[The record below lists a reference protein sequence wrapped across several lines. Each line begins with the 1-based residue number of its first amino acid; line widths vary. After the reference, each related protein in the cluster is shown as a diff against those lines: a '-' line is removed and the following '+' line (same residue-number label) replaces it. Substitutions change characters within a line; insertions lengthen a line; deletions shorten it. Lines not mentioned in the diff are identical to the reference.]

1 MEFEGPNIMEFKG
14 PNLAPEQLKESL
26 KRITTHDYS
35 RGGLEFDDQVLSD
48 YINELNFL
56 TPPDTPALSR
66 RLRDHPAA
74 ALLQDEKLQK
84 LGLLRARIE
93 NVRAAILRDTSQ
105 NCLNLPAL
113 LVAAP
118 VIAVPCTQLFAEGYY
133 SDINE
138 ILLKASQLVS
148 KRTVDELERIRLSL
162 EAEYHKSLS
171 TWKPSDEEWNTVEAI
186 VHSRTDRNIQIR
198 DRTEPT
204 NPAFVIPPDVSKGHT
219 LITPNPELRTLNKTT
234 GRIPGP
240 RRGPRRGNSYQG
252 DQRGRR
258 TSHGG
263 QHTPASE
270 TGSRYR
276 ESPAE
281 HGRVDHQSP
290 DLGFR
295 RRSQQFRRQRN

>member
-1 MEFEGPNIMEFKG
+1 MEFRG
-14 PNLAPEQLKESL
+14 PNLTPEQLKESL
-26 KRITTHDYS
+26 TRINTHDYS
-35 RGGLEFDDQVLSD
+35 REGLEFDDQVLAD
-48 YINELNFL
+48 YINEL
-56 TPPDTPALSR
+56 TPPATPALSR
-66 RLRDHPAA
+66 RLQDHPAA
-74 ALLQDEKLQK
+74 ALLQNEKLQK

-105 NCLNLPAL
+105 NCSTLPAL

-162 EAEYHKSLS
+162 EAEYHKTLS
-171 TWKPSDEEWNTVEAI
+171 TWKLSDEEWNTVEAI
-186 VHSRTDRNIQIR
+186 VHSRTDRNIRIR

-240 RRGPRRGNSYQG
+240 RRGNGYQG

-263 QHTPASE
+263 HHTPASE
-270 TGSRYR
+270 AGSRHR